1 MALLS
6 SKTLIQAHA
15 LFTFILAV
23 YLVTSPSAITES
35 DIIFIIGEAMQI
47 VINTAIKQT
56 NYMNLQADDKYIG
69 SRPGNDNNPI
79 PSSHLRHFIYR

>member
-15 LFTFILAV
+15 LFTFIVAV
-23 YLVTSPSAITES
+23 YLITSPSAITES

-47 VINTAIKQT
+47 VHQPTQQT
-56 NYMNLQADDKYIG
+56 QTSKPW
-69 SRPGNDNNPI
+69 S
-79 PSSHLRHFIYR
+79 